1 MLITN
6 NIYDVYFPLEIFF
19 FVVVIMQIIN
29 ILSTYQTY

>member
-6 NIYDVYFPLEIFF
+6 NIYDVYFPLEIIF

>member
-6 NIYDVYFPLEIFF
+6 NIYDVCFPSEII